1 MSSGYNIP
9 LVTALCD
16 ISPDVFSMSR
26 SEQVEHL
33 SSIREADIGTAR
45 LFYARNHVTSGM
57 SEFLRGAVKRL
68 SGQSQQAVFELR
80 QAMGGGKT
88 HNMIALGLLARFP
101 ELRELLP
108 EAITAGMVEE
118 PAVIATV
125 NGRDVHNFIWG
136 DIAEQLGRAEEFRDH
151 WVSGPKAMSEG
162 DWMRLIGELISATHP
177 TEPVA
182 VYAGVGK
189 SGILLD
195 GEWRSIDREDIK
207 RGVKERKLRVVCAT
221 DAACEGLNLQT
232 LGTLINVDLPWNP
245 SRLEQRIGRI
255 KRYGQQ
261 RREVDM
267 ANLVYAG
274 TIDEKVY
281 QRLSERMQDRY
292 DILGSLPDTI
302 EDDWIEDIE
311 KVEAELKSF
320 TKPESPADVFSLRYG
335 DFLTVDGED
344 RGWEVWTKVVAR
356 RDIEERLMRPWNG
369 RGGAL

>member
-1 MSSGYNIP
+1 M
-9 LVTALCD
+9 
-16 ISPDVFSMSR
+16 
-26 SEQVEHL
+26 
-33 SSIREADIGTAR
+33 
-45 LFYARNHVTSGM
+45 
-57 SEFLRGAVKRL
+57 
-68 SGQSQQAVFELR
+68 
-80 QAMGGGKT
+80 
-88 HNMIALGLLARFP
+88 
-101 ELRELLP
+101 
-108 EAITAGMVEE
+108 
-118 PAVIATV
+118 
-125 NGRDVHNFIWG
+125 
-136 DIAEQLGRAEEFRDH
+136 
-151 WVSGPKAMSEG
+151 
-162 DWMRLIGELISATHP
+162 
-177 TEPVA
+177 
-182 VYAGVGK
+182 
-189 SGILLD
+189 
-195 GEWRSIDREDIK
+195 
-207 RGVKERKLRVVCAT
+207 RVVCAT

-311 KVEAELKSF
+311 RLEEELKSF

-335 DFLTVDGED
+335 DFLSVDGDD

-356 RDIEERLMRPWNG
+356 RDIEERLMKPWNG
-369 RGGAL
+369 RS